1 MAIARCANCGAKNR
15 VDESRS
21 GVTPVCGRC
30 GAELPPVSAPP
41 LEVTDAT
48 FPEVVLKAGSQPVLL
63 DCWAP
68 WCGPC
73 HILSPT
79 IDALAAE
86 AAGRYTVGKLNID
99 ENPRVQQQF
108 QIRSIPTLL
117 IFKNGELKDTLM
129 GVQPKQAISARLA
142 AHL

>member
-1 MAIARCANCGAKNR
+1 MAIARCAQCGAKNR
-15 VDESRS
+15 VDERRE

-30 GAELPPVSAPP
+30 GAELPPASATPV
-41 LEVTDAT
+41 EVTDTT
-48 FPEVVLKAGSQPVLL
+48 FAEVVLGAGATPVLL

-73 HILSPT
+73 RALTPI

-99 ENPRVQQQF
+99 ENPRVTNQF

-117 IFKNGELKDTLM
+117 IFRNGQLVDTLM
-129 GVQPKQAISARLA
+129 GVQPKQVIAARLA
-142 AHL
+142 AHQ

>member
-1 MAIARCANCGAKNR
+1 MAIARCAQCGAKNR
-15 VDESRS
+15 VDESRE

-30 GAELPPVSAPP
+30 GAELPAASATPI
-41 LEVTDAT
+41 EVTDAT
-48 FPEVVLKAGSQPVLL
+48 FASVVLGAGATPVLL

-73 HILSPT
+73 RALTPI

-86 AAGRYTVGKLNID
+86 AAGRYTIGKLNID
-99 ENPRVQQQF
+99 ENPHITNQF

-117 IFKNGELKDTLM
+117 IFKNGQLVDTLM
-129 GVQPKQAISARLA
+129 GVQPKQAIAARLS

>member
-1 MAIARCANCGAKNR
+1 MGIVRCPQCGAKNR
-15 VDESRS
+15 VEDRGDSVR
-21 GVTPVCGRC
+21 PVCGRC
-30 GAELPPVSAPP
+30 GTDLPAATATPI
-41 LEVTDAT
+41 EVTDAT
-48 FPEVVLKAGSQPVLL
+48 FSDLVLTADTQPVLL

-73 HILSPT
+73 RALTPV

-86 AAGRYTVGKLNID
+86 AAGRYTVAKLNID

-117 IFKNGELKDTLM
+117 IFKNGQLVDTLM
-129 GVQPKQAISARLA
+129 GAQPKQAIAARLNT
-142 AHL
+142 HL

>member
-1 MAIARCANCGAKNR
+1 MAIVRCPKCGAKNR
-15 VDESRS
+15 IEERGD
-21 GVTPVCGRC
+21 GVRPVCGRC
-30 GAELPPVSAPP
+30 GTDLPRAATTPV
-41 LEVTDAT
+41 EVTDAT
-48 FPEVVLKAGSQPVLL
+48 FAQLVLQAAAQPVLL

-73 HILSPT
+73 RSLTPV

-86 AAGRYTVGKLNID
+86 ATGRYTIAKLNID

-108 QIRSIPTLL
+108 QIQSIPMLL
-117 IFKNGELKDTLM
+117 IFKDGQLVDTLL
-129 GVQPKQAISARLA
+129 GAQPKQAIAARLA